1 MGFKQS
7 SGIIAVSGR
16 IEESAPGTFTETEI
30 NLSLDPL
37 NNEIFVVLAID
48 SALSMPNFIPGTDTT
63 ALFQLS
69 TTTQAAISGL
79 ENPNVMVRTE
89 RRIQSPAA
97 GDTVY
102 SEQLAGESPQATL
115 DYIQIVATPD
125 LFAQIE
131 GLNTTSQ
138 MACAYRV
145 WGYRAKA
152 DAATYAAL
160 VQSEVLSN

>member
-16 IEESAPGTFTETEI
+16 VEETAPGTFTEQQI

-37 NNEIFVVLAID
+37 NNEVFVVLAID
-48 SALSMPNFIPGTDTT
+48 TALSMPNFVVGTDTT

-69 TTTQAAISGL
+69 TTNQAAITGL

-89 RRIQSPAA
+89 RRIQSDGS
-97 GDTVY
+97 GDNIF
-102 SEQLAGESPQATL
+102 SEQLAGEAPQAVL
-115 DYIQIVATPD
+115 DYIQIIATPD
-125 LFAQIE
+125 FFAQIE

-145 WGYRAKA
+145 WGYRAKMDSA
-152 DAATYAAL
+152 GYAAL
-160 VQSEVLSN
+160 VQSEVLSS